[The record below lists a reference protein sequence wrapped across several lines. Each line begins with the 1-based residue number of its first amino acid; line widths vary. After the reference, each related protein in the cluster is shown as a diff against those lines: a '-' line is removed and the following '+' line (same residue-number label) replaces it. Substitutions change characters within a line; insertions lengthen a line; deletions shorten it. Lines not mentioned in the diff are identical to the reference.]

1 MTSQA
6 LYMDDLV
13 ADAVLGNRVQVVKF
27 QACRPKPNLRAIRKA
42 IEIDDSE
49 RGAATP
55 AMLILADHVRL
66 LRGQKAIYLPE
77 VLRRLGGKL
86 MSVTPNVRA
95 TIGTDLIGAQLFNTQ
110 AGSAIANFANYVAL
124 SNNTNAAS
132 STEDASV
139 APWSTGVATDGA
151 AGGARGEWT
160 GLGLTRAA
168 AALAH
173 TTLTSTVTA
182 TITFTATGTS
192 TSTQKCGLFG
202 GSAKTAQGTSV
213 STNILLLTNVF
224 TPTSLVNTDQLS
236 LTWTITI

>member
-1 MTSQA
+1 VTSRA
-6 LYMDDLV
+6 LYLDDLLD
-13 ADAVLGNRVQVVKF
+13 DAIVGNRVQVVKF
-27 QACRPKPNLRAIRKA
+27 TAARKIPTLRAIRKA

-49 RGAATP
+49 RGKATP
-55 AMLILADHVRL
+55 AALIVADHVRM
-66 LRGQKAIYLPE
+66 LRGQKPIYMPE
-77 VLRRLGGKL
+77 VLRRLGAQL
-86 MSVTPNVRA
+86 MSVTPNVRD

-110 AGSAIANFANYVAL
+110 AGSAVANFANYVAL

-160 GLGLTRAA
+160 GLGLTRAVA
-168 AALAH
+168 AMAH

-202 GSAKTAQGTSV
+202 GSAKTVQSNSV
-213 STNILLLTNVF
+213 ATNILLLTNVF